1 MKPILSLLLFLHLVM
16 LPGASRATGDL
27 TFSLSQPSVPPG
39 QEAFLRVD
47 DSTGCFH
54 LDEIQTGRM
63 GDRITVTFYASDF
76 AQTPCP
82 PNMVTPLHVS
92 LGTLPVGSYVVEA
105 EVCALLTPP
114 PLDPCRI
121 AASFALGVGVA
132 APPQPSRI
140 PAVGIVALLLS
151 CSGILALGLT
161 GLRAGPRR

>member
-1 MKPILSLLLFLHLVM
+1 MKPILSLLLFLHLAL

-39 QEAFLRVD
+39 QEAFL
-47 DSTGCFH
+47 

-132 APPQPSRI
+132 PPPQPSRI
-140 PAVGIVALLLS
+140 PAVGLVALLLS